1 MSSPDPPA
9 ADFATRRERSFAD
22 QSRTTGKKPPGPP
35 LAQVS
40 TDSGNLL
47 FDRSIDLPDAL
58 GSGHTFCVSPHHG
71 QLGMIGNV
79 LGFVMDYACPV
90 YDPFRPPRNWVA
102 YIHLHWQSISVFGIL
117 LFAGLLYPMSS
128 ARTTYLSLARNH
140 GVVWQ
145 GRTSTRAGAVPRPPD
160 PAGPPAQVHPA
171 TARHPGGR
179 LAARKCRRGDYH
191 DVLALDE
198 HHLTIC
204 RKIAKAFIVEWLW
217 KAKAGARSFRYTSS
231 SMKSQEEVG
240 TESRLG

>member
-102 YIHLHWQSISVFGIL
+102 YIHLHSPLAVDQCVRDPALRG
-117 LFAGLLYPMSS
+117 PP
-128 ARTTYLSLARNH
+128 LSDEQRPYNLSEPCSESWRRLARSYVNKSRSCPAPARSS
-140 GVVWQ
+140 
-145 GRTSTRAGAVPRPPD
+145 RTSCPSPSRNCAASRWPPGSPQVPS
-160 PAGPPAQVHPA
+160 
-171 TARHPGGR
+171 
-179 LAARKCRRGDYH
+179 
-191 DVLALDE
+191 
-198 HHLTIC
+198 
-204 RKIAKAFIVEWLW
+204 W
-217 KAKAGARSFRYTSS
+217 
-231 SMKSQEEVG
+231 
-240 TESRLG
+240 